1 MEYIQT
7 VLVQIEATRIDDASR
22 PEGLLAEL
30 DEHRDYLQQQA
41 GFEDMRVTRSINAEG
56 NVLLVVETR
65 WRDDDSLVDYE
76 TREPNVMSI
85 INKHQNITV
94 ANSVQVLDMEAL
106 RTGAARPIDAETA
119 ARERLALPMLVP
131 LGILAFILLLVYGL
145 SRIYLE
151 LSSGAGT
158 GLAAGIALGILAVAW
173 YLASRPSVPAWQIG
187 FISMAAAALLTGGAI
202 WAIVQDDDGEATAET
217 PGAAATPAA
226 DESPAPGGPPGGL
239 AVRMGDNFFELEG
252 EREPTIIVAAG
263 EEITI
268 DLGNDGQAIHNLH
281 IAGTDNE
288 YGVNFCERGGEE
300 PCSDPELFTSGDA
313 GTITFSFDQPGTF
326 IFRCDFHPIEMTG
339 EIEVQ

>member
-7 VLVQIEATRIDDASR
+7 VLVQIEATKIDDASR

-30 DEHRDYLQQQA
+30 DEHRSYLQQQA

-65 WRDDDSLVDYE
+65 WRDDTSLVDYE

-85 INKHQNITV
+85 INKHSALTV
-94 ANSVQVLDMEAL
+94 PNSLQVLDMEAL
-106 RTGAARPIDAETA
+106 RTGAARPVDAETA

-202 WAIVQDDDGEATAET
+202 WAIVQDDDGEAPADEQS
-217 PGAAATPAA
+217 AAASPAARETPAA
-226 DESPAPGGPPGGL
+226 PPAANVFQVAMIPTIAFDTDTITLPTDTEVTVSADNQDGGIPHNWALYESKEVAESEGPSAAIALTEICAAPCVDEVTFTPPPPG
-239 AVRMGDNFFELEG
+239 
-252 EREPTIIVAAG
+252 
-263 EEITI
+263 
-268 DLGNDGQAIHNLH
+268 
-281 IAGTDNE
+281 E
-288 YGVNFCERGGEE
+288 YF
-300 PCSDPELFTSGDA
+300 
-313 GTITFSFDQPGTF
+313 
-326 IFRCDFHPIEMTG
+326 FRCDVHPTQMVGTVIVE
-339 EIEVQ
+339 

>member
-30 DEHRDYLQQQA
+30 DEHRAYLQQQA

-65 WRDDDSLVDYE
+65 WRDENSLVDYE
-76 TREPNVMSI
+76 TLETNVMSI
-85 INKHQNITV
+85 INRQQNITV
-94 ANSVQVLDMEAL
+94 PNSLQVLDMEAL
-106 RTGAARPIDAETA
+106 RTGAARPVDAETA

-131 LGILAFILLLVYGL
+131 LGILAFVLLVVYGL

-158 GLAAGIALGILAVAW
+158 GLAAGIAVGILVVAW

-202 WAIVQDDDGEATAET
+202 WAIVQDDDGEATADT
-217 PGAAATPAA
+217 PGAADTPAA
-226 DESPAPGGPPGGL
+226 DESPAPGGPPGEL
-239 AVRMGDNFFELEG
+239 AVEMGDNFFVFEDEQS
-252 EREPTIIVAAG
+252 PTISVAVG
-263 EEITI
+263 EEVTI
-268 DLGNDGQAIHNLH
+268 SLTNDGLATHNMH
-281 IAGTDNE
+281 IDGTDDQ
-288 YGVNFCERGGEE
+288 YDLPICDVGGEQ
-300 PCSDPELFTSGDA
+300 PCSDPNTMVAGA
-313 GTITFSFDQPGTF
+313 TGTITFQFDEPGTYF
-326 IFRCDFHPIEMTG
+326 FRCDFHPIEMTG